1 MSALFFL
8 DRLHF
13 VYTQRCLLK
22 SLTHMASSS
31 RLLYVAGALD
41 PFVEH
46 SPLAALTRSLPEQ
59 VQKAGDF
66 EVRIM
71 MPCYG
76 DIDERKHNLHE
87 VIRLSDTDVPM
98 GADTESVS
106 VKVASV
112 PNVQLQ
118 VYFMDHDGFFG
129 RAGYAT
135 DGDGNTFDD
144 NADRALFFN
153 RAVLET
159 LRELRWGPDLIHA
172 FGWISGLLPS
182 LLSTTY
188 ADDDLLGATK
198 SVFTPESQTPE
209 TPLGASFADAR
220 DLPLDG
226 NAGTTL
232 SEVGHTYADAT
243 ILPPNDAQ
251 MNGMQSGETSRFQ
264 AETEPRT
271 EQAVALYDQMLGEVP
286 A

>member
-1 MSALFFL
+1 
-8 DRLHF
+8 
-13 VYTQRCLLK
+13 
-22 SLTHMASSS
+22 MASSH
-31 RLLYVAGALD
+31 RLLYVAGALA
-41 PFVEH
+41 PFTER

-76 DIDERKHNLHE
+76 DIDERTHSLHE

-112 PNVQLQ
+112 PDVQLQ
-118 VYFMDHDGFFG
+118 VYFMHHEGYFG
-129 RAGYAT
+129 RSGRAT
-135 DGDGNTFDD
+135 DGDGNVFDD

-153 RAVLET
+153 RSVLET
-159 LRELRWGPDLIHA
+159 LRELRWGPDLIHG
-172 FGWISGLLPS
+172 FGWISGLLPT

-198 SVFTPESQTPE
+198 SVYTPGGQAPAT
-209 TPLGASFADAR
+209 TLQASFADTM
-220 DLPLDG
+220 DLPIDG
-226 NAGTTL
+226 NAGATL
-232 SEVGHTYADAT
+232 SEIGRTYADAT
-243 ILPPNDAQ
+243 ILPPNGASA
-251 MNGMQSGETSRFQ
+251 NGMQ
-264 AETEPRT
+264 AEEASTFRADTGPRT
-271 EQAVALYDQMLGEVP
+271 EQTVALYDQMLGEVP

>member
-1 MSALFFL
+1 
-8 DRLHF
+8 
-13 VYTQRCLLK
+13 
-22 SLTHMASSS
+22 MASSH
-31 RLLYVAGALD
+31 RLLYVAGALA
-41 PFVEH
+41 PFTDH
-46 SPLAALTRSLPEQ
+46 SPLASLTRSLPEH

-76 DIDERKHNLHE
+76 DIDERKHSLHE

-112 PNVQLQ
+112 PDVQLQ
-118 VYFMDHDGFFG
+118 VYFMDHDGYFG

-135 DGDGNTFDD
+135 DGDGNAFED

-153 RAVLET
+153 RSVLET
-159 LRELRWGPDLIHA
+159 LRELRWGPDLIHG

-188 ADDDLLGATK
+188 ADDDLLGTTK
-198 SVFTPESQTPE
+198 SVFTPGGQAPE
-209 TPLGASFADAR
+209 TPLHASFADTMN
-220 DLPLDG
+220 LPLDG
-226 NAGTTL
+226 NAGATL
-232 SEVGHTYADAT
+232 SEIGHTYADAT
-243 ILPPNDAQ
+243 ILPPNEAQ
-251 MNGMQSGETSRFQ
+251 TNGVQAGEASRFR
-264 AETEPRT
+264 ADTEPRT
-271 EQAVALYDQMLGEVP
+271 KQAVALYDQMLGEVP

>member
-1 MSALFFL
+1 
-8 DRLHF
+8 
-13 VYTQRCLLK
+13 
-22 SLTHMASSS
+22 MASSH
-31 RLLYVAGALD
+31 RLLYVVGALA
-41 PFVEH
+41 PFTER
-46 SPLAALTRSLPEQ
+46 SPLAALSRSLPEQ

-76 DIDERKHNLHE
+76 DINERKHSLHE

-112 PNVQLQ
+112 PEVQLQ
-118 VYFMDHDGFFG
+118 VYFMDHDDYFG
-129 RAGYAT
+129 RANHTT
-135 DGDGNTFDD
+135 DADGNAFED
-144 NADRALFFN
+144 NADRALFFS
-153 RAVLET
+153 RSVLET

-172 FGWISGLLPS
+172 FGGISGFLPS

-188 ADDDLLGATK
+188 TDDDLLGATK
-198 SVFTPESQTPE
+198 SVYTPGGSAPE
-209 TPLGASFADAR
+209 VNVDASFADAMH
-220 DLPLDG
+220 LPLDG
-226 NAGTTL
+226 HTGATL

-243 ILPPNDAQ
+243 VFPP
-251 MNGMQSGETSRFQ
+251 GETPANGLQGDRTSTFQ
-264 AETEPRT
+264 DDTKPRT